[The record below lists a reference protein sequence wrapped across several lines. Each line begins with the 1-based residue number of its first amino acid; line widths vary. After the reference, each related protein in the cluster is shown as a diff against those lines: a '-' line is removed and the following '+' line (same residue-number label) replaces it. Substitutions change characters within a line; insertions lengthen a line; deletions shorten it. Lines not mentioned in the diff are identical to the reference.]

1 MTTQP
6 PPLHGETSSAQSS
19 QGRGKCLLISIL
31 VAVLFI
37 LLLVICGLFL
47 YRVYTKV
54 NQETVW
60 HEANTQKSNQMPPE
74 FLELLNAMHSVLDE
88 PVNAMPIGKVSEQS
102 LTQHTDKTKALLDA
116 GKYGELDEFLS
127 LCYTDKLMTKEGFFM
142 YREMI
147 RNLVITK
154 DLSEWVAA
162 TGSSHA
168 HISAGLKEKDL
179 AWESRGSGYS
189 NSVTETGWQG
199 FDLHLKKATKHYQ
212 IAVEKDEYNSA
223 ALNLL
228 LLIGLG
234 RGQLEGILP
243 EIIKMGV
250 ERTPEDGELPA
261 SISYYLTP
269 RWHGSRQQVIDF
281 IAKDLKKWP
290 NSGGKFDC
298 LINRLNLASK
308 WGNSKFLLTNP
319 ATKKVYEKI
328 IDKYQQSWPQ
338 GSLASKK
345 IAQDLIHSKCHKEA
359 AAFLKEHEKDF
370 HKKSD
375 YYLLYGKASFFTDDY
390 VRARVLLNK
399 AAATE
404 SEAGH
409 AYFYLGRNAT
419 QMMNYPASKKAYLK
433 AAELLPLSER
443 WERGFTYAGL
453 ATSASMLPDYKSA
466 KSYAEKAVQIDP
478 SQAHSWYL
486 LGFAEYKLGNKKPA
500 KVNFAKAVKLASK
513 YDAIIKKE
521 CPYWKSW

>member
-6 PPLHGETSSAQSS
+6 PPLQDKTSSAQSS
-19 QGRGKCLLISIL
+19 QGGGKCLLISIL

-37 LLLVICGLFL
+37 LLLVVCGLFL
-47 YRVYTKV
+47 YQVYTKV
-54 NQETVW
+54 NQGTVR

-116 GKYGELDEFLS
+116 GKYGELDDFLS

-199 FDLHLKKATKHYQ
+199 FDLHLDKATEHYEL
-212 IAVEKDEYNSA
+212 AVKEDEYNSA

-228 LLIGLG
+228 MSIGLG

-261 SISYYLTP
+261 RISYYLTP

-281 IAKDLKKWP
+281 IAEDLKKWP

-298 LINRLNLASK
+298 LLDRLSLASE
-308 WGNSKFLLTNP
+308 WGNSKFLLANS
-319 ATKKVYEKI
+319 ATKKVHEKI
-328 IDKYQQSWPQ
+328 MRKYQQSWPQ

-345 IAQDLIHSKCHKEA
+345 IAQTLMRYKCHKEA

-370 HKKSD
+370 HEKSD
-375 YYLLYGKASFFTDDY
+375 YYLLYGKASFFTKDY
-390 VRARVLLNK
+390 ARARDLLNK
-399 AAATE
+399 AVATE
-404 SEAGH
+404 SIAGH
-409 AYFYLGRNAT
+409 AYFYLGRNAN
-419 QMMNYPASKKAYLK
+419 QMMNYPAGKEAYLK
-433 AAELLPLSER
+433 AAELLPLSEH

-453 ATSASMLPDYKSA
+453 GMIASRLSDHKSA

-478 SQAHSWYL
+478 SQAYSWYI
-486 LGFAEYKLGNKKPA
+486 LGFTEYKLGNKKPA
-500 KVNFAKAVKLASK
+500 KVNFTKAIKLASK

-521 CPYWKSW
+521 CPQWKSW